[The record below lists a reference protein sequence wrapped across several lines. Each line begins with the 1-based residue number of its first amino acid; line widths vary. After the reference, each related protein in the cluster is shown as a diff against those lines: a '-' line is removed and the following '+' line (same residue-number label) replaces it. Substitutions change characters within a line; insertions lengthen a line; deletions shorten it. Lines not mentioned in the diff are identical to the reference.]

1 MSNTI
6 DVASSELTRICT
18 LGGDWNGFVAGCN
31 SFDDA
36 EVFASFDS
44 FKRNFAASIRS
55 TPFIHYDTD
64 KDRVLLVTDSDS
76 TDRETAE
83 VLRMELPEERLL
95 RDWYQER
102 LSAMESDS

>member
-6 DVASSELTRICT
+6 DVASSKLTRICT
-18 LGGDWNGFVAGCN
+18 LGGDWNGFIAGCS

-44 FKRNFAASIRS
+44 FKRNFTASIKS

-64 KDRVLLVTDSDS
+64 KDRVLLITDSAS
-76 TDRETAE
+76 TDLETAE
-83 VLRMELPEERLL
+83 VLRMELREERLL
-95 RDWYQER
+95 HDWYLER
-102 LSAMESDS
+102 CDAMESDA